1 MEEAYEF
8 YLRTSRLDLDDY
20 NNEVKEGCHITSMAG
35 TWMSIVEGFGGMRL
49 QNGQLCFNP
58 KIPKG
63 WESYSFKLNF
73 RDQILKINV
82 APEKTSFTLEGNE
95 PLEILVKGNSV
106 KVEPRVPV
114 TV

>member
-1 MEEAYEF
+1 MEQAYQF

-35 TWMSIVEGFGGMRL
+35 TWMSVVEGFGGMRL
-49 QNGQLCFNP
+49 ENDSLSFNP
-58 KIPKG
+58 KIPSG
-63 WESYSFKLNF
+63 WDSYSFKVNF

-82 APEKTSFTLEGNE
+82 APGKTSFTLEGSE
-95 PLEILVKGNSV
+95 PLEILVKGNKV
-106 KVEPRVPV
+106 KVEPSVPV